1 MPDKIFDAS
10 NIDLSTFQLF
20 SARNG
25 QLDLD
30 TAALR
35 VTLQNIGV
43 LALAFNSDVHRHGD
57 DKTPYFGFKAKRD
70 TEYGCRYIEFLVGDV
85 LVFVRDEIHRFDKEI
100 FENTFTTQ
108 ELIEYRCSVCGKIS
122 GDNEQGT
129 YNEMHPGPGVLVN
142 CDMKLK
148 V

>member
-1 MPDKIFDAS
+1 MPEKIFDAS
-10 NIDLSTFQLF
+10 NVDLSTFQLF

-43 LALAFNSDVHRHGD
+43 LSLAFNSDVHRHSD
-57 DKTPYFGFKAKRD
+57 DNIPYFGFRAKRD
-70 TEYGCRYIEFLVGDV
+70 TEHGCRYIEFLVGDV
-85 LVFVRDEIHRFDKEI
+85 LVFVRDEIRRFDKEI
-100 FENTFTTQ
+100 FENTFTTT
-108 ELIEYRCSVCGKIS
+108 EFIEYCCSVCGKIS
-122 GDNEQGT
+122 GDNEVGT
-129 YNEMHPGPGVLVN
+129 YSETHPVTDGLAY